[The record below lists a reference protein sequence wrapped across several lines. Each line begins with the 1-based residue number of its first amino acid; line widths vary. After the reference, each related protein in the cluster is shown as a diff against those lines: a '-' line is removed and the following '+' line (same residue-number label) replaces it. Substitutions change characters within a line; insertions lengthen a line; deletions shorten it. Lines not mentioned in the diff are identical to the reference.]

1 MILGAPNVLRQ
12 CSPCSWVLSQGWKY
26 IYPTLTSEELATK
39 ALISE
44 LNYDWVSQPQEHKG
58 KSPSFWIILDECAH
72 IRIQNLDQPFPAT
85 LPVVTPLGGLSARR
99 IHRVMGPLRAWTVPR
114 AAHPKKRHRAIR
126 YSNNGPFHFG
136 PQMTRSTG
144 ALWPSA
150 RRFAPAATA
159 TVFVASS
166 DWARKNCCSSS
177 FSPPLPGRWESYY
190 CSKTIRKQIFENNFK
205 KSYQKYENVFYQ
217 DRSYSK
223 TQPRNNEDAWCL
235 TALAHLTSW
244 STIYHTKIS
253 GGDLGREF
261 YQKTGNLELED
272 IPTAML
278 WIHDDGIV
286 DVYLGGYKP
295 ALTPSSS

>member
-12 CSPCSWVLSQGWKY
+12 CSPCSWVLSQGWKYIY

-85 LPVVTPLGGLSARR
+85 LPVVLLWAVYPHVESTGWWAHFAPGRCPERLIPKNDTGPSATVTTDLFVLVLKWPEAPGHFGHPRA
-99 IHRVMGPLRAWTVPR
+99 GSPLRR
-114 AAHPKKRHRAIR
+114 QR
-126 YSNNGPFHFG
+126 PF
-136 PQMTRSTG
+136 
-144 ALWPSA
+144 
-150 RRFAPAATA
+150 
-159 TVFVASS
+159 FVASS

-223 TQPRNNEDAWCL
+223 TQTTKQWRCMMSYCTCSFDFVKYNLSHQNQWRGSGTGVLPKDRKPGTWRYSHRNALDPWWWYCRCL
-235 TALAHLTSW
+235 SW
-244 STIYHTKIS
+244 R
-253 GGDLGREF
+253 L
-261 YQKTGNLELED
+261 
-272 IPTAML
+272 
-278 WIHDDGIV
+278 
-286 DVYLGGYKP
+286 
-295 ALTPSSS
+295 

>member
-1 MILGAPNVLRQ
+1 MTEYPSLKSTRVKALHFGSFWMNV
-12 CSPCSWVLSQGWKY
+12 P
-26 IYPTLTSEELATK
+26 TSEFRIWINLSPQPCLLYSFGRFIRTSNPQGDGPTSRLDGAQSGSSQKNDTGPSAT
-39 ALISE
+39 
-44 LNYDWVSQPQEHKG
+44 
-58 KSPSFWIILDECAH
+58 
-72 IRIQNLDQPFPAT
+72 
-85 LPVVTPLGGLSARR
+85 VTTDLFVLVLKWPEAPGHFGHPRAGS
-99 IHRVMGPLRAWTVPR
+99 PLRR
-114 AAHPKKRHRAIR
+114 QR
-126 YSNNGPFHFG
+126 PF
-136 PQMTRSTG
+136 
-144 ALWPSA
+144 
-150 RRFAPAATA
+150 
-159 TVFVASS
+159 FVASS

-278 WIHDDGIV
+278 LDPWWW
-286 DVYLGGYKP
+286 YCRCLSWR
-295 ALTPSSS
+295 L